1 MLAVLLSCSITNVY
15 LSSASTCGRVHWH
28 SLMLAY
34 APSAGGCP
42 APPLCQP
49 LPRHTGSR
57 CWGIMLEL
65 RQGGVSP
72 ENCTPTLQEEGNAKR
87 QQEVQVL
94 EEQAAAIMQKFESSA
109 SPVTKK
115 LNVGVPALAAL
126 SSLSGVLV
134 LFLKALKTR

>member
-1 MLAVLLSCSITNVY
+1 
-15 LSSASTCGRVHWH
+15 
-28 SLMLAY
+28 
-34 APSAGGCP
+34 
-42 APPLCQP
+42 
-49 LPRHTGSR
+49 
-57 CWGIMLEL
+57 MLEL